1 MRSNLK
7 FINPSL
13 FFPLKEEV
21 VKLSPG
27 LRKGRGGVRFPLFF
41 PPFLICRL
49 VRFDEERLAIP
60 IASNAHPT
68 SAHLR
73 GGTRPFAPRRTFSV
87 VPHICGSDMSTL
99 LLVSGRIEEP
109 PIELYPVYVVLAGLA
124 LLAFVAVGMVASRKR
139 RREHG
144 QLWFP
149 EGFKTS
155 EPSKKKRREP
165 VGEDSLGLRSVR
177 HAVFGDLV
185 A

>member
-1 MRSNLK
+1 M
-7 FINPSL
+7 
-13 FFPLKEEV
+13 

-27 LRKGRGGVRFPLFF
+27 LRKGRGGVQFPLFF
-41 PPFLICRL
+41 PHSFLICQL
-49 VRFDEERLAIP
+49 ILFDEERLAIL
-60 IASNAHPT
+60 ITSNAHLS
-68 SAHLR
+68 SAHLQVD
-73 GGTRPFAPRRTFSV
+73 TRRFALQLRVRNRTWSA
-87 VPHICGSDMSTL
+87 VPHFCGSDMST

-109 PIELYPVYVVLAGLA
+109 PLELYPVYVVLAGLA

-165 VGEDSLGLRSVR
+165 VGEDSVGLRSVCR
-177 HAVFGDLV
+177 DIFGDR
-185 A
+185 AS